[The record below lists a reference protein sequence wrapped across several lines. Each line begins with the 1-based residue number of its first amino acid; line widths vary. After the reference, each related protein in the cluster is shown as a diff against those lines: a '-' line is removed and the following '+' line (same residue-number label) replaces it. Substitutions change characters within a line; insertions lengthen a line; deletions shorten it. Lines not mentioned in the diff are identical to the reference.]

1 MSSKRTARISE
12 EIKKIVS
19 SMILKELK
27 DPRIATMTTVTDVEV
42 TNDLRYVKIFISV
55 LGSNKEKKDTL
66 EALKSASGYIR
77 KEIGKKMKLRYIPEP
92 IFNTDNS
99 IENGIYISKLI
110 DSIKEDDD
118 KNEEWYIKR
127 TR

>member
-27 DPRIATMTTVTDVEV
+27 DPRIATMTTITDVEV

-55 LGSNKEKKDTL
+55 LGSDKEKKDTL

-110 DSIKEDDD
+110 DSIKEDED
-118 KNEEWYIKR
+118 KDEE
-127 TR
+127 

>member
-27 DPRIATMTTVTDVEV
+27 DPRIATMTTITEVEA
-42 TNDLRYVKIFISV
+42 TNDLRYAKIFVSV
-55 LGSNKEKKDTL
+55 LGSERERKDTL
-66 EALKSASGYIR
+66 EALKSATGFIR

-92 IFNTDNS
+92 IFYTDKS

-110 DSIKEDDD
+110 DSIKEDENKDED
-118 KNEEWYIKR
+118 
-127 TR
+127 